1 MKYLLENSR
10 ELFLKISRKSD
21 KQLSEISK
29 ATLSEEFSREMVI
42 SKKNQ
47 SESENDSI
55 NQLKKNKACG

>member
-1 MKYLLENSR
+1 MKYLLENSK

-29 ATLSEEFSREMVI
+29 VMLSEEFSREMGI

-47 SESENDSI
+47 SES
-55 NQLKKNKACG
+55 

>member
-1 MKYLLENSR
+1 MKYLLENSK
-10 ELFLKISRKSD
+10 ELFLKTSRKSD

-47 SESENDSI
+47 SESWKWFYKSVKK
-55 NQLKKNKACG
+55 KKN